1 MYKNKILGTLVL
13 FSAFSFLVPSGASA
27 VSQSY
32 IDAVKLD
39 MQEFETRSWNQPPD
53 SEWFPSGQKSGA
65 DRSDSLESFIAFL
78 EKRFPSSYLL
88 FNKLSTDDQRQVWQ
102 NYIDTGDL
110 GGIRSD
116 IYSLWKLAR
125 RNRFK

>member
-1 MYKNKILGTLVL
+1 ML
-13 FSAFSFLVPSGASA
+13 FSAFSFLTPSGVLA

-39 MQEFETRSWNQPPD
+39 MQEFETKTWNQPPD
-53 SEWFPSGQKSGA
+53 SEWFPSSEKFGA
-65 DRSDSLESFIAFL
+65 DRSDSLESFKTFV
-78 EKRFPSSYLL
+78 KDRFPGSYLL
-88 FNKLSTDDQRQVWQ
+88 FNKLGEVDQNQVWR
-102 NYIDTGDL
+102 NYINTGNL

-116 IYSLWKLAR
+116 IYSLWKQAR